1 MVTATVTD
9 HWQDTKRIH
18 VVGTI
23 VFSANYTAGG
33 DAAITLVNQAVIK
46 SASAPEWMQILGL
59 SKYQYIPVLTSFGK
73 VKVIVPNTGL
83 EYTQGA
89 YGADVLADTISF
101 YAIFPKFI

>member
-23 VFSANYTAGG
+23 VFSGNYTAGG

-83 EYTQGA
+83 EYAQGA
-89 YGADVLADTISF
+89 YGSDITGDTVSF

>member
-73 VKVIVPNTGL
+73 VKIVVPNTGL

-101 YAIFPKFI
+101 HAIFPKFI

>member
-9 HWQDTKRIH
+9 HWQDTKRSH

-23 VFSANYTAGG
+23 VFSANYTTGG
-33 DAAITLVNQAVIK
+33 DAAITLVNQTAIK

-73 VKVIVPNTGL
+73 VKVIIPNTGL
-83 EYTQGA
+83 EYAQGA
-89 YGADVLADTISF
+89 YGSDITGDAVNF